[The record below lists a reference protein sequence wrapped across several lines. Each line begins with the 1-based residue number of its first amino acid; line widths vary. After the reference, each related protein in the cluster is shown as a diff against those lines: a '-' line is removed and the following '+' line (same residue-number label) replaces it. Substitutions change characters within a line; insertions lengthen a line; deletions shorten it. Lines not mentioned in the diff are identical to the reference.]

1 MHFTDAKFSP
11 YSVIVRTHILF
22 NSHEGFQMHAIHY
35 HRETILSNNLYI
47 FYCHKLQQWGWVTSS
62 RNISYDPPPTYTDQ
76 SKHVNM
82 ATKHIF
88 NYTKS

>member
-1 MHFTDAKFSP
+1 MIYVFWRSYHKISIFFLKNLQKYPHSISKIDMFLFLSSLV
-11 YSVIVRTHILF
+11 YS
-22 NSHEGFQMHAIHY
+22 
-35 HRETILSNNLYI
+35 LYI

-82 ATKHIF
+82 ATNHIV
-88 NYTKS
+88 NYTKT

>member
-1 MHFTDAKFSP
+1 MTWNRYNQVS
-11 YSVIVRTHILF
+11 
-22 NSHEGFQMHAIHY
+22 
-35 HRETILSNNLYI
+35 LYI

>member
-1 MHFTDAKFSP
+1 MECPNSYSFIDAIINKVS
-11 YSVIVRTHILF
+11 
-22 NSHEGFQMHAIHY
+22 
-35 HRETILSNNLYI
+35 LYI

-82 ATKHIF
+82 ATKHIV

>member
-1 MHFTDAKFSP
+1 MTFDLELGVKVTQNDAQYHLHQFS
-11 YSVIVRTHILF
+11 
-22 NSHEGFQMHAIHY
+22 
-35 HRETILSNNLYI
+35 LYI

-76 SKHVNM
+76 SKYVNM

>member
-1 MHFTDAKFSP
+1 MCIAQAPQRRDTGEAFGLESRTLPLSHRAPFS
-11 YSVIVRTHILF
+11 L
-22 NSHEGFQMHAIHY
+22 N
-35 HRETILSNNLYI
+35 I

-62 RNISYDPPPTYTDQ
+62 RNISFDPPPTYTDQ